1 MTKLAQSLQH
11 WGSETFNSSLKQE
24 LEQLRADVLPL
35 KEAIDPDNYVIDF
48 DLGVTVISA
57 NEKDDAIHAKI
68 GVYFA
73 EEVSCCSCGEGA
85 PTEEAYCEMEVIIDK
100 HSADTT
106 FAIADGYRR

>member
-1 MTKLAQSLQH
+1 MTKLSQSLQH
-11 WGSETFNSSLKQE
+11 WGSEEFDTSLKQE

-48 DLGVTVISA
+48 DLGVSIINA
-57 NEKDDAIHAKI
+57 NEKNDKIHAKV

-85 PTEEAYCEMEVIIDK
+85 PTEEAYCEMDVVIDK
-100 HSADTT
+100 QSAEAS
-106 FAIADGYRR
+106 FSVADGYRH